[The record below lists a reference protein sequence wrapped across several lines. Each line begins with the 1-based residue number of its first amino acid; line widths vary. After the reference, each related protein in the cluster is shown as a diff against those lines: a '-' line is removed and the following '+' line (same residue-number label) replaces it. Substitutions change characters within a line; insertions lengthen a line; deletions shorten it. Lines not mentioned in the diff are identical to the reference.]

1 MEGKWVLFW
10 IAATAAVFMGSG
22 TTQSLFFIF
31 LNCLNFELQFTTGIL
46 IGYYCINP
54 YSAPREPLDVKL
66 VVDEVT
72 AEKIS
77 SNLRL
82 ESCHNFTY

>member
-1 MEGKWVLFW
+1 
-10 IAATAAVFMGSG
+10 
-22 TTQSLFFIF
+22 
-31 LNCLNFELQFTTGIL
+31 LQFSTGIL

-54 YSAPREPLDVKL
+54 SSVPREPLDVKL

-82 ESCHNFTY
+82 ESCSFTY